1 MGETMKKRTGMVPAA
16 SVAMVLALAAPQAQ
30 ATYPVIDVA
39 AITQLIQQINYW
51 REQISA
57 MSSQL
62 NQLKQTH
69 ATLTGPRG
77 MESLLNFTDQQRNY
91 LPRDWAEVAR
101 VLAGQ
106 SAQYGQLAAATTSL
120 VNSRAVLSAAELGRL
135 APGERESIV
144 ASRQSAAGL
153 AVMSREAYAQASARF
168 ASLSELVQALGSAT
182 DAKAALDLQGRIAAE
197 QAMLEN
203 EQMKLELLS
212 AAAEADQ
219 RLQQQRLHELAMAG
233 HGDFSTRLHPRP

>member
-1 MGETMKKRTGMVPAA
+1 MKKRTGMVSSA
-16 SVAMVLALAAPQAQ
+16 SAVVVLALAAPQAQ

-39 AITQLIQQINYW
+39 AITQMLQQINYW
-51 REQISA
+51 RQQISA
-57 MSSQL
+57 MSNQL

-69 ATLTGPRG
+69 ETLTGPRG

-101 VLAGQ
+101 VLQGQ
-106 SAQYGQLAAATTSL
+106 SAHYGQLAGSTAAL
-120 VNSRAVLSAAELGRL
+120 VDSRAVLTPAELGRL
-135 APGERESIV
+135 APQERESIV
-144 ASRQSAAGL
+144 AARQSAAGL

-168 ASLSELVQALGSAT
+168 ASLSQLVQALGNAG

-203 EQMKLELLS
+203 EQMKLELL
-212 AAAEADQ
+212 AQAAEADR
-219 RLQQQRLHELAMAG
+219 RLQQQQMRELAMAG
-233 HGDFSTRLHPRP
+233 HGDFSNRLHPQP